1 MIWVGNQSAV
11 IFVIRDTIIVII
23 MVTGIT
29 FSILVMVSLIGI
41 GDIGAVIKI
50 ILMAIFI
57 YVLVVVT
64 LITYEVRIG
73 VFLPEEEKKPQHFK
87 KHHLRKAEI
96 GVSIHRINW
105 DFCLLYQQVK
115 WM

>member
-73 VFLPEEEKKPQHFK
+73 VFLPEEKKNPNTLK
-87 KHHLRKAEI
+87 
-96 GVSIHRINW
+96 NTT
-105 DFCLLYQQVK
+105 
-115 WM
+115 

>member
-41 GDIGAVIKI
+41 GHIGAVIKV

-64 LITYEVRIG
+64 LITYAVRIS
-73 VFLPEEEKKPQHFK
+73 VFLSEEQKIAFLK
-87 KHHLRKAEI
+87 
-96 GVSIHRINW
+96 VT
-105 DFCLLYQQVK
+105 
-115 WM
+115 

>member
-41 GDIGAVIKI
+41 GHIGAVIKV

-64 LITYEVRIG
+64 LITYAIRIT
-73 VFLPEEEKKPQHFK
+73 VFLSEEKK
-87 KHHLRKAEI
+87 I
-96 GVSIHRINW
+96 
-105 DFCLLYQQVK
+105 
-115 WM
+115 

>member
-1 MIWVGNQSAV
+1 
-11 IFVIRDTIIVII
+11 

-41 GDIGAVIKI
+41 GHIGAVIKI

-64 LITYEVRIG
+64 LITYAVRIS
-73 VFLPEEEKKPQHFK
+73 VFL
-87 KHHLRKAEI
+87 RKGKNKEMFRRQVHAV
-96 GVSIHRINW
+96 VSQIVTRVTFQKIPSS
-105 DFCLLYQQVK
+105 CLNCEGMLFDK
-115 WM
+115 GTI

>member
-1 MIWVGNQSAV
+1 MIWVGDQSAV
-11 IFVIRDTIIVII
+11 IFIIRDTIIVII

-41 GDIGAVIKI
+41 GHIGAVIKI

-64 LITYEVRIG
+64 LITYAVRISI
-73 VFLPEEEKKPQHFK
+73 F
-87 KHHLRKAEI
+87 LRKEKEKEH
-96 GVSIHRINW
+96 SKNP
-105 DFCLLYQQVK
+105 L
-115 WM
+115 

>member
-41 GDIGAVIKI
+41 GHIGAVIKV

-64 LITYEVRIG
+64 LITYAIRIT
-73 VFLPEEEKKPQHFK
+73 VFLSEEKKYNILK
-87 KHHLRKAEI
+87 SHLKNAKIGVSEI
-96 GVSIHRINW
+96 GVLVCRIN
-105 DFCLLYQQVK
+105 
-115 WM
+115 